1 MANIVSD
8 AMVKVEAEK
17 KINFMA
23 YYDALTGLSN
33 RTYFNLQLDKMI
45 ELAKRKEKLIG
56 ILFLNLDEFKS
67 INDTMGHDSGD
78 KLLIE
83 VLETFSKVV
92 RKSDAVCRF
101 GGDRTFLVMLPDMDE
116 PDQIKITTE
125 KIMEVFEKPIELK
138 NQEFY
143 VTASCGVAVYPV
155 DGHDSETLI
164 KSANLAMYES
174 KEGGKNRFT
183 LYTTRY

>member
-56 ILFLNLDEFKS
+56 ILFLDLDEFKS

-83 VLETFSKVV
+83 VSRRLSKVV
-92 RKSDAVCRF
+92 RKSDAVV
-101 GGDRTFLVMLPDMDE
+101 DSVEMSFL
-116 PDQIKITTE
+116 
-125 KIMEVFEKPIELK
+125 
-138 NQEFY
+138 
-143 VTASCGVAVYPV
+143 
-155 DGHDSETLI
+155 
-164 KSANLAMYES
+164 
-174 KEGGKNRFT
+174 
-183 LYTTRY
+183 